1 MVAANFLKDNNAA
14 KKFPDDIIAF
24 FTDAAAAGYA
34 KEGLKLLKNSA
45 CALYMEPL
53 IVALR
58 LQCPAGSGG
67 SGKRCPGTNRRKST
81 KFESPRRGRATLH
94 LREGPPLYLN
104 LLCLISGK

>member
-1 MVAANFLKDNNAA
+1 MEKALLVAANFLKDNNAA

-53 IVALR
+53 IVALNYNAPQEVVEVAKDVLER
-58 LQCPAGSGG
+58 IEEKAQNSKAHG
-67 SGKRCPGTNRRKST
+67 
-81 KFESPRRGRATLH
+81 ADA
-94 LREGPPLYLN
+94 
-104 LLCLISGK
+104 LLFI